1 MDHSELMREALRARK
16 NAYAPYSHY
25 LVGAALLTEDGDIY
39 RGCNIENAS
48 YPAGICAERTALV
61 KAVSEGKRRFK
72 AIAIAGSPEAYNE
85 NADDN
90 GELPDGGQNTRPGNT
105 PGKLSEEIT
114 SASFPC
120 GICRQMLREFTDP
133 ASFIVLIADAGGVIH
148 EHTLEELLPESFGP
162 ENLKGQ

>member
-1 MDHSELMREALRARK
+1 MDHSELMQEALRARK

-25 LVGAALLTEDGDIY
+25 LVGAALLTEDGEIY

-61 KAVSEGKRRFK
+61 KAVSEGKRCFK
-72 AIAIAGSPEAYNE
+72 AIAIAGSPEA
-85 NADDN
+85 
-90 GELPDGGQNTRPGNT
+90 GERSTDHRA
-105 PGKLSEEIT
+105 LSDEIT

-162 ENLKGQ
+162 DNLTMRSV